1 MFLNFWNDYAV
12 CGNTNNSL
20 GLFDF
25 LIMKNSD
32 VTSFLCAD
40 NQYTKISVSL
50 EKLCEGLKGCML
62 QTAD

>member
-1 MFLNFWNDYAV
+1 MFLNFWDDYAV

-50 EKLCEGLKGCML
+50 EKLCEG
-62 QTAD
+62 